1 MKEKEDIK
9 SQLEEK
15 IKEIDDKL
23 QLQGQKIQEQ
33 YDIQDEL
40 WEERDKLQKQLD
52 EVLFKDYQ
60 VKVNSCYMVH
70 NENPSWHDKIYNIIK
85 ILDYK
90 NNFIKYVNYV
100 YRTDDSDERLIV
112 EVKTGNKISLLRDL
126 REDNFQ
132 PIDINKVKE
141 ILKEYLYLD

>member
-1 MKEKEDIK
+1 MKDKEDIK

-15 IKEIDDKL
+15 IKEIDNKL
-23 QLQGQKIQEQ
+23 QLQEQKIQEQ

-40 WEERDKLQKQLD
+40 WKERDKIEKQLD
-52 EVLFKDYQ
+52 EVLFKDYPIEI
-60 VKVNSCYMVH
+60 NSCYMIH
-70 NENPSWHDKIYNIIK
+70 NENPSWHHNIYDIIK

-90 NNFIKYVNYV
+90 NNFIKYVNYI

-112 EVKTGNKISLLRDL
+112 EVKTNNKISLLRAL

-132 PIDINKVKE
+132 PVNINKVKE